1 MQVLSGAAACLA
13 TLASKDEGA
22 ARQLASTA
30 AIYASWLRD
39 PAAAGAGGKPQL
51 LCRFLY
57 ILGQLCRRGAAVLE
71 STAPESGGP
80 PLTLAECQRIFV
92 QYCGSRENIKV
103 RLPGCWG
110 ACQAEGCCCFHRGRR
125 MDR

>member
-13 TLASKDEGA
+13 TLASKEEGA

-71 STAPESGGP
+71 TTAPDSGGP

-103 RLPGCWG
+103 
-110 ACQAEGCCCFHRGRR
+110 
-125 MDR
+125 